1 MSALSAT
8 ARVLRVHALVCGLAF
23 LVAVCAGSGRAQAT
37 AHVNRAEAAES
48 AYRAGDYE
56 RAKAAWSTLLEER
69 GEDPRLEY
77 DLGNCEYRLG
87 NHARALWRFERAK
100 RRLGGDER
108 VRFNLALTER
118 ALGLQGVESTS
129 FFRDV
134 SERLRSMT
142 IGEWFWTGLWIEL
155 AGLALLA
162 LALTKKWRM
171 LAAFALLVAISGG
184 AALARAAT
192 LDPDRIVG
200 VVILEEQTAVR
211 AEPRTEL
218 APLMKLSAGV
228 RARYVA
234 SSPGWVRIRIQDRDG
249 WVERGAAGL
258 Y

>member
-1 MSALSAT
+1 MIGQATT
-8 ARVLRVHALVCGLAF
+8 ARDLRVLALVCGLVV
-23 LVAVCAGSGRAQAT
+23 LVAVCARVGSAQAT
-37 AHVNRAEAAES
+37 VDRAEAAES

-56 RAKAAWSTLLEER
+56 RAKTAWSALLEER

-87 NHARALWRFERAK
+87 NHARALWHFERAR

-129 FFRDV
+129 FFKDV

-142 IGEWFWTGLWIEL
+142 IGEWFWTGLWTEL

-162 LALTKKWRM
+162 VAVTKRWRVLSVIALVV
-171 LAAFALLVAISGG
+171 AFGGG

-192 LDPDRIVG
+192 LDPDRVMG
-200 VVILEEQTAVR
+200 VVVLEDQTEVR

-249 WVERGAAGL
+249 WIERGAAGL